1 MSVSAINFK
10 AGVNGAGVNVTGV
23 NLTDTAKQPQN
34 DTKQK
39 SISNKTLAMGLI
51 GLAGLASV
59 GIYIATR
66 GKVGKQVVK
75 PEVTQKTEEVAENI
89 EAKFEKILE
98 KFNEGPYKNAP
109 KKVKQL
115 DNGKRTI
122 TLGEGS
128 SRTVYIYDKNAN
140 PERQIN
146 FVNKGYTVSV
156 PTENGAWDMVKAKR
170 HDIKTGDTII
180 EKYGKYQLT
189 SGTKMPIEETIIS
202 REEKNGLTE
211 FRKHKYIKN
220 NDGPADEETVLI
232 RSMKLGDDNIRT
244 FRKASLKPNESPE
257 WDVQSYVFKNN
268 EKMDKPFYEILSA
281 EQMQKW
287 KSALEL

>member
-1 MSVSAINFK
+1 MAISPIN
-10 AGVNGAGVNVTGV
+10 
-23 NLTDTAKQPQN
+23 NLNNNIRNLSFGENKEKPDTEKKSQISTQ
-34 DTKQK
+34 TKV
-39 SISNKTLAMGLI
+39 IVGT
-51 GLAGLASV
+51 GLAALAAV

-66 GKVGKQVVK
+66 GKFGKQVGK
-75 PEVTQKTEEVAENI
+75 PKVTQKTEEIAENI

-98 KFNEGPYKNAP
+98 KFNEGPYKNAT

-128 SRTVYIYDKNAN
+128 NRTVYIYDKNAN

-156 PTENGAWDMVKAKR
+156 PTENGAWDMVKTKR
-170 HDIKTGDTII
+170 RDVKTGDTII

-232 RSMKLGDDNIRT
+232 RSMKLDDDNIRT
-244 FRKASLKPNESPE
+244 FRKASLKPNESSE
-257 WDVQSYVFKNN
+257 WNVQSCVLKNN
-268 EKMDKPFYEILSA
+268 ERMDKPFFEILTP

-287 KSALEL
+287 KSALGLN